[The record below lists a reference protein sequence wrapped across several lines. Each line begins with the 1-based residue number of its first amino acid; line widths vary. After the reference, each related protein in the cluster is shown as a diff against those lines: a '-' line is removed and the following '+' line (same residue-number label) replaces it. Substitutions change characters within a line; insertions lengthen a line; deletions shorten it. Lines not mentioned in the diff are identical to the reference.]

1 MSRDVATMDELAVEG
16 CTLKLRVEGQ
26 EAGPVLVLSHMLGTD
41 LTLWDNLVP
50 ELGKHFRLVRYD
62 TRGHGGSERG
72 DAPVTLNRL
81 GRDVIAILDAL
92 GIERAHFCGESMGG
106 AVGLWLLVHAPAR
119 IERAVIA
126 GSAAKLGTPAVWN
139 TRIAAALTEGM
150 EQAVAPTVER
160 WFGADFAERAPEP
173 VAAIRAMLRVTA
185 PEGYA
190 DCCGALRDMDLREAV
205 RAVPHPVLVLRGAED
220 PSVAA
225 QDARHLVEAMAGA
238 TALEVDARHCASI
251 EAEAAF
257 VAAVVK
263 FLTAKAAAPRRAA
276 GARPA
281 KAPQTRTQPS
291 ARRVGKSGVG
301 AARRPVA
308 RTVPVSGKAVAK
320 ASADRKTATRKS
332 AARATPAPSRRAPAK
347 AAPRGATTA
356 LAKTAPP
363 KLAAPKLAAPKT
375 ASSKSAGPKSAARA
389 SKAAKSAA
397 KPAKASAAPR
407 KVAGLAK
414 AAAKVASPVAK
425 ASPTRRA
432 APPARSSV
440 ARGKPTTAAALRA
453 AVKTRASSK
462 ALPAKAGV
470 GKAGAKIGTGAPK
483 SAKAA
488 AGKGATGKGATGK
501 SATGKSAAGPAPAKR
516 VSLKTSPRN
525 PPRRTGPLPS
535 KPRVPPGRGRRKP

>member
-1 MSRDVATMDELAVEG
+1 MSRDVAPMDELAIEG

-41 LTLWDNLVP
+41 LTFWDNLVP

-72 DAPVTLNRL
+72 GVPVTLDRL

-139 TRIAAALTEGM
+139 ARIAAALAEGM
-150 EQAVAPTVER
+150 EQAVAPTLER
-160 WFGADFAERAPEP
+160 WFGTDFAERAPEP
-173 VAAIRAMLRVTA
+173 VAAIRAMLRATA

-190 DCCGALRDMDLREAV
+190 DGCGALRDMDLREAV

-220 PSVAA
+220 PSVAV

-257 VAAVVK
+257 AAAVVK
-263 FLTAKAAAPRRAA
+263 FLTAKAAPRRTA

-281 KAPQTRTQPS
+281 KAAPTRTQPS
-291 ARRVGKSGVG
+291 ARRVGKSGGG

-332 AARATPAPSRRAPAK
+332 AVRATPAPSRRAPAK
-347 AAPRGATTA
+347 AATRAAPTVR
-356 LAKTAPP
+356 AKTAAPKVDSP
-363 KLAAPKLAAPKT
+363 KLAALKT
-375 ASSKSAGPKSAARA
+375 ALPKVAGSKPVSFKPDGPKSAAPK
-389 SKAAKSAA
+389 SKAAKSAT
-397 KPAKASAAPR
+397 KS
-407 KVAGLAK
+407 AK
-414 AAAKVASPVAK
+414 AAGVPRKAAGRAKAVAGKVAAPVAK
-425 ASPTRRA
+425 ASPARRA
-432 APPARSSV
+432 ASPARSPV
-440 ARGKPTTAAALRA
+440 VRGKPTTAAALRA
-453 AVKTRASSK
+453 AVKTKASSK
-462 ALPAKAGV
+462 APSAKAGG
-470 GKAGAKIGTGAPK
+470 GKAGAKIGKGAPK
-483 SAKAA
+483 PSKAS
-488 AGKGATGKGATGK
+488 AGKG
-501 SATGKSAAGPAPAKR
+501 AAGPAPAKNA
-516 VSLKTSPRN
+516 SLKTSPRN
-525 PPRRTGPLPS
+525 PPRRTAAPPS